1 MELNYDVVV
10 AGGGPAGVCAAVS
23 AARMGARTALVE
35 RFGCLGGNLTLGHVS
50 PILGTVCPGTM
61 AGEIRDMLRENHRDA
76 PRTVS
81 PRIGP
86 EECIDHEE
94 AKIALAK
101 LCADAGVAL
110 LLCAPVI
117 DAKMDG
123 RRVTGL
129 VIDTPKGQRTIRA
142 KVVVDATGVKET
154 ICDALRKYALQDRW
168 TFVGGHPM
176 AGKEVGGFAHA
187 SADLFRN
194 ASMILTPYPS
204 CGRKPLDLLDGFFRE
219 LGFGRVVFTTPAH
232 HDRMI
237 ALTSQLAHVVSSAY
251 VRDPLAPEHA
261 GYSAGSFHDM
271 TRVARLDPETWTDLF
286 LANRS
291 ALLDVLNGLI
301 DRLSEF
307 KTALDT
313 ADADALRD
321 LLAQGRAARLAASGE

>member
-1 MELNYDVVV
+1 MRQNVVIV
-10 AGGGPAGVCAAVS
+10 GLGLIGGSFAKAAARAGYAVS
-23 AARMGARTALVE
+23 AVTRTPPA
-35 RFGCLGGNLTLGHVS
+35 
-50 PILGTVCPGTM
+50 
-61 AGEIRDMLRENHRDA
+61 DA
-76 PRTVS
+76 PFPVRTVADGRPFVS
-81 PRIGP
+81 AADLILVALPPAAVVPWI
-86 EECIDHEE
+86 E
-94 AKIALAK
+94 AH
-101 LCADAGVAL
+101 ADAF
-110 LLCAPVI
+110 
-117 DAKMDG
+117 KDG
-123 RRVTGL
+123 A
-129 VIDTPKGQRTIRA
+129 I
-142 KVVVDATGVKET
+142 VVDATGVKEV
-154 ICDALRKYALQDRW
+154 ICEALRKYALQDRW
-168 TFVGGHPM
+168 TFIGGHPM

-219 LGFGRVVFTTPAH
+219 LGFGRVVITTPAH

-291 ALLDVLNGLI
+291 ALLDALNGLI

-307 KTALDT
+307 KTALDA